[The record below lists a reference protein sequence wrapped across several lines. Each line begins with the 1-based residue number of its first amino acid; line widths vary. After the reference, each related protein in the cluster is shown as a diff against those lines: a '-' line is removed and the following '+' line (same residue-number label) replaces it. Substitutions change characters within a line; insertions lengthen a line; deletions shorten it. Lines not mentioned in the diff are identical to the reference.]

1 MSRPVETGTATRT
14 RNSRKHKTI
23 RELIDLIIHQG
34 KSSELLDCNTRQL
47 LKRCPNLETLGIDFT
62 EKKAFRAF
70 NQFWTELKIDIKA
83 GTLVLFSVSSSAA
96 QEPKSRPTTR
106 THNSRNHKTIRELI
120 DVIIRQGESS
130 ELLNCTTRQLIE
142 RCPNLETSLDIDFTE
157 KKQGAYRAFH
167 QFWTELKIDIK
178 AGKLGVLS
186 SSSSAAAQ
194 EAQPQSLS
202 SSAAEEPAQSNLS

>member
-23 RELIDLIIHQG
+23 RELIDLII
-34 KSSELLDCNTRQL
+34 C
-47 LKRCPNLETLGIDFT
+47 
-62 EKKAFRAF
+62 
-70 NQFWTELKIDIKA
+70 
-83 GTLVLFSVSSSAA
+83 
-96 QEPKSRPTTR
+96 
-106 THNSRNHKTIRELI
+106 
-120 DVIIRQGESS
+120 QGESS

-167 QFWTELKIDIK
+167 QFWTELKSDIK
-178 AGKLGVLS
+178 AGKLRVLS
-186 SSSSAAAQ
+186 SSSSVAAQ